1 MRPLSRPTTS
11 PPSPSRGRRLRALA
25 AVAIASALLAAAGC
39 GGSSGGQSANGEVT
53 LRFNWWGSDTRHKLT
68 QQVIDAFQKDHPNIK
83 VKGEFGEWA
92 GYWDKLATTVAAN
105 DAPDVIQMDEK
116 YLREYAD
123 RGALL
128 DLKKADGL
136 DTSKFQ
142 PDTLGAGEFDGGL
155 YGLNAGINA
164 FTIVANP
171 AVFKAAGVALPDDKT
186 WTWDQYT
193 QLAQQI
199 SAKLNGKGWGTAAP
213 GINDASLNM
222 WARQHGQ
229 SLFTKDGKLGVS
241 KEDLTD
247 FWSNLVKM
255 QDAKAT
261 PSAAFTAQD
270 MNAPLDQSGMATG
283 KLAMGYAWSNQL
295 NALSKA
301 SGQQLKLLRLPSVA
315 GKASENGSYYKGSMF
330 WSISSRTKHPK
341 EAAEFVNYLA
351 NSPAAGNILLA
362 ERGVPP
368 NTEIRAAVA
377 SKLQPADAASAAF
390 IQTIG
395 SELGEPSPAPPVG
408 GGQVEKIIQRYT
420 TEVMFA
426 RMKPDQAAQ
435 KFIDEVNGELA
446 K

>member
-1 MRPLSRPTTS
+1 MRPLPRLTA
-11 PPSPSRGRRLRALA
+11 PPRRRVRALA
-25 AVAIASALLAAAGC
+25 AVAMAAALLATSAC
-39 GGSSGGQSANGEVT
+39 GGDSGGGGGDSAGGEVT
-53 LRFNWWGSDTRHKLT
+53 LRFNWWGSDTRHKIT
-68 QQVIDAFQKDHPNIK
+68 QQVIDSFQKENPNIK
-83 VKGEFGEWA
+83 IKGEFGEWA

-136 DTSKFQ
+136 DTGKFE

-171 AVFKAAGVALPDDKT
+171 AVFKAAGVAIPDDTT
-186 WTWDQYT
+186 WTWDDYAKT
-193 QLAQQI
+193 SAEI
-199 SAKLNGKGWGTAAP
+199 SRKLNGKGWGTAAY
-213 GINDASLNM
+213 GANDASLNM
-222 WARQHGQ
+222 WLRQRGE
-229 SLFTKDGKLGVS
+229 SLFTEDGKLGVS
-241 KEDLTD
+241 KDKLAEFYTDLLALQA
-247 FWSNLVKM
+247 S
-255 QDAKAT
+255 KAT
-261 PSAAFTAQD
+261 PSPEFTSQD
-270 MNAPLDQSGMATG
+270 MTAPLDQNGMATG
-283 KLAMGYAWSNQL
+283 KLAMAYSWSNQL

-301 SGQQLKLLRLPSVA
+301 SGQQLKLLRLPSVT
-315 GKASENGSYYKGSMF
+315 GKASDNGAYYKGSMF
-330 WSISSRTKHPK
+330 WSISSRSKHPK
-341 EAAEFVNYLA
+341 EAAKFVNYLA
-351 NSPAAGNILLA
+351 NSTAAGNLLLA

-390 IQTIG
+390 IQGIAK
-395 SELGEPSPAPPVG
+395 ELGKPSPPPPVG

-420 TEVMFA
+420 TEVLFGRLA
-426 RMKPDQAAQ
+426 PADAAQ
-435 KFIDEVNGELA
+435 KFLDEMNNEIA

>member
-1 MRPLSRPTTS
+1 
-11 PPSPSRGRRLRALA
+11 
-25 AVAIASALLAAAGC
+25 
-39 GGSSGGQSANGEVT
+39 
-53 LRFNWWGSDTRHKLT
+53 
-68 QQVIDAFQKDHPNIK
+68 
-83 VKGEFGEWA
+83 
-92 GYWDKLATTVAAN
+92 
-105 DAPDVIQMDEK
+105 MDEK

-142 PDTLGAGEFDGGL
+142 PDTLGAGEFDNGL

-171 AVFKAAGVALPDDKT
+171 ALFKTAGVPLPDDKT
-186 WTWDQYT
+186 WTWDQFT
-193 QLAQQI
+193 QIAEQL
-199 SAKLNGKGWGTAAP
+199 SAKLNGKAWGTSAY
-213 GINDASLNM
+213 GTVDASLNM

-241 KEDLTD
+241 KEVLTD

-255 QDAKAT
+255 QDGKAT
-261 PSAAFTAQD
+261 PPAAFGSQD
-270 MNAPLDQSGMATG
+270 MTAPLDQSGMATG
-283 KLAMGYAWSNQL
+283 KLAMAYIWSNQL
-295 NALSKA
+295 NAMSKA
-301 SGQQLKLLRLPSVA
+301 AGQQLKLLRLPSVT
-315 GKASENGSYYKGSMF
+315 GQASENGSYYKGSMF
-330 WSISSRTKHPK
+330 WSISSRSKHPK

-377 SKLQPADAASAAF
+377 SKLQPADAASQEF
-390 IQTIG
+390 IQTIAK
-395 SELGEPSPAPPVG
+395 ELGEPSPPPPIG

-420 TEVMFA
+420 TEVMFG
-426 RMKPDQAAQ
+426 RQKPDQAAQ
-435 KFIDEVNGELA
+435 KFIDEVNGELN

>member
-1 MRPLSRPTTS
+1 MRPLSPPTA
-11 PPSPSRGRRLRALA
+11 PPRRRLRALA
-25 AVAIASALLAAAGC
+25 TVAMAAALLAASAC
-39 GGSSGGQSANGEVT
+39 GGDSGGASANGEVT
-53 LRFNWWGSDTRHKLT
+53 LRFNWWGSDTRHKIT
-68 QQVIDAFQKDHPNIK
+68 QQVIDQFEKDHPQIK
-83 VKGEFGEWA
+83 VKGEFGEWS

-136 DTSKFQ
+136 DTGKFE

-171 AVFKAAGVALPDDKT
+171 AVFKAAGVPLPNDKT
-186 WTWDQYT
+186 WTWDQYSK
-193 QLAQQI
+193 LAQEI
-199 SAKLNGKGWGTAAP
+199 SVKLNGKGWGTAAY
-213 GINDASLNM
+213 GTNDASLNM

-229 SLFTKDGKLGVS
+229 SLFTKDGKLGVTA
-241 KEDLTD
+241 EGLTEY
-247 FWSNLVKM
+247 WTNLVKM
-255 QDAKAT
+255 QEAKAT
-261 PSAAFTAQD
+261 PSAEFTSQD

-283 KLAMGYAWSNQL
+283 KLAMSYAWSNQL

-301 SGQQLKLLRLPSVA
+301 SGEQLKVLRLPSVT
-315 GKASENGSYYKGSMF
+315 GKASENGAYYKGSMF
-330 WSISSRTKHPK
+330 WSISSRSKHPK
-341 EAAEFVNYLA
+341 EAAEFVSYLA
-351 NSPAAGNILLA
+351 NSPAAGNLLLA

-377 SKLQPADAASAAF
+377 PKLQPADAASAAF
-390 IQTIG
+390 IQTIS
-395 SELGEPSPAPPVG
+395 SELGEPSPPPPVG

-420 TEVMFA
+420 TEVLFG
-426 RMKPDQAAQ
+426 RLKPDQAATQ
-435 KFIDEVNGELA
+435 FLKEMDGELN

>member
-1 MRPLSRPTTS
+1 V
-11 PPSPSRGRRLRALA
+11 A
-25 AVAIASALLAAAGC
+25 AVALVSTLFAASAC
-39 GGSSGGQSANGEVT
+39 GGDSGGGGTGANGEVT
-53 LRFNWWGSDTRHKLT
+53 LRFNWWGSDTRHKIT
-68 QQVIDAFQKDHPNIK
+68 QQVIDSFQKDHPKIK
-83 VKGEFGEWA
+83 IKGEYGEWA

-105 DAPDVIQMDEK
+105 DAPDIIQMDEK

-136 DTSKFQ
+136 DTGKFE
-142 PDTLGAGEFDGGL
+142 PDTLAAGEFDGGL

-186 WTWDQYT
+186 WTWDQYS
-193 QLAQQI
+193 QLAAQI
-199 SAKLNGKGWGTAAP
+199 TAKLNGKGWGTAAY
-213 GINDASLNM
+213 GTNDASLNM

-229 SLFTKDGKLGVS
+229 SLFTKDGKLGVTP
-241 KEDLTD
+241 EGLTE
-247 FWSNLVKM
+247 FWTNLQRM
-255 QDAKAT
+255 QEAKAT
-261 PSAAFTAQD
+261 PSAEFTAQD

-301 SGQQLKLLRLPSVA
+301 SGQQLKLLRLPSVT
-315 GKASENGSYYKGSMF
+315 GKASENGAYYKGSMF
-330 WSISSRTKHPK
+330 WSISSRSKHPK
-341 EAAEFVNYLA
+341 EAAEFVSYLA
-351 NSPAAGNILLA
+351 NSTAAGNLLLA

-377 SKLQPADAASAAF
+377 SKLQPADAASQAF
-390 IQTIG
+390 IQDIAK
-395 SELGEPSPAPPVG
+395 ELGPPSPPPPVG

-420 TEVMFA
+420 TEVMFG
-426 RMKPDQAAQ
+426 RQKPDQAA
-435 KFIDEVNGELA
+435 KGFIDEVNGEL

>member
-1 MRPLSRPTTS
+1 MPLTRTLPRRRSA
-11 PPSPSRGRRLRALA
+11 RLRAVA
-25 AVAIASALLAAAGC
+25 AVAIASALLAASAC
-39 GGSSGGQSANGEVT
+39 GGDSGGGGSANGEVT
-53 LRFNWWGSDTRHKLT
+53 LRFNWWGSDTRHKIT
-68 QQVIDAFQKDHPNIK
+68 QQVIDAFEKDHPKIK
-83 VKGEFGEWA
+83 IKGEYGEWA

-105 DAPDVIQMDEK
+105 DAPDIIQMDEK

-136 DTSKFQ
+136 DTGKFE
-142 PDTLGAGEFDGGL
+142 PDTLAAGEFDGGL

-171 AVFKAAGVALPDDKT
+171 AVFKAAGVAMPDDKT
-186 WTWDQYT
+186 WTWDQYA
-193 QLAQQI
+193 QLSSQI
-199 SAKLNGKGWGTAAP
+199 TAKLNGKGWGTAAY
-213 GINDASLNM
+213 GTNDASLNM

-229 SLFTKDGKLGVS
+229 SLFTKDGKLGVTQ
-241 KEDLTD
+241 EGLTE
-247 FWSNLVKM
+247 FWTGLRKM

-261 PSAAFTAQD
+261 PSAEFTAQD

-283 KLAMGYAWSNQL
+283 KLAMGYSWSNQL

-330 WSISSRTKHPK
+330 WSISSRSKHPK
-341 EAAEFVNYLA
+341 EAAEFVSYLA
-351 NSPAAGNILLA
+351 NNTTAGNLLLA

-377 SKLQPADAASAAF
+377 SKLQPADAASQAF
-390 IQTIG
+390 IQDIAK
-395 SELGEPSPAPPVG
+395 ELGEPSPPPPVG

-420 TEVMFA
+420 TEVMFG
-426 RMKPDQAAQ
+426 RQKPEQAA
-435 KFIDEVNGELA
+435 KAFTDEVNGELN

>member
-11 PPSPSRGRRLRALA
+11 PPRRRLRALA
-25 AVAIASALLAAAGC
+25 AAAIAAALLAASAC
-39 GGSSGGQSANGEVT
+39 GGSSGGPAANGEVT

-142 PDTLGAGEFDGGL
+142 PDTLGAGEFDNGL

-193 QLAQQI
+193 QIAQQI

-229 SLFTKDGKLGVS
+229 SLFTKDGKLGVT
-241 KEDLTD
+241 KEGLTE

-301 SGQQLKLLRLPSVA
+301 SGQQLKLLRLPSVT

-330 WSISSRTKHPK
+330 WSISSRSKHPK

-390 IQTIG
+390 IQTIAN
-395 SELGEPSPAPPVG
+395 ELGEPSPAPPVG

-426 RMKPDQAAQ
+426 RLKPDQAAQ
-435 KFIDEVNGELA
+435 QFIDEVNGELN